1 MFCDK
6 SKLIGR
12 VDSNSCGAVAE
23 DSAKT
28 AQWAVFR
35 ARENPPS
42 PPEAVSVKKSA
53 GGFLFARCSEVAG
66 GMRTAHAR
74 ALCAAAKHILEQ
86 YAHRA
91 GELRCETG
99 RRPRWDASL
108 WTK

>member
-1 MFCDK
+1 MFRRLRDFF
-6 SKLIGR
+6 SDMLR
-12 VDSNSCGAVAE
+12 QTDLV
-23 DSAKT
+23 
-28 AQWAVFR
+28 
-35 ARENPPS
+35 
-42 PPEAVSVKKSA
+42 
-53 GGFLFARCSEVAG
+53 LL
-66 GMRTAHAR
+66 